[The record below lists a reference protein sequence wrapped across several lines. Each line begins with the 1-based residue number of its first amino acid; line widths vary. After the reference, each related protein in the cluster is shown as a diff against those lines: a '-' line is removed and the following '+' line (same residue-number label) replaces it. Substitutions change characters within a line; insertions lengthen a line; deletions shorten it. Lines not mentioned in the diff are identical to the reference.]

1 MFTAMITA
9 LKPEALAQPETEPEH
24 PVVAWIAVIAILATI
39 LFISWARVA
48 VHGTGDLEA
57 ALSDD
62 PAAAPTG
69 QAAQASA
76 QGDRNEQD
84 AQVDDAV
91 AASRWATAFSP

>member
-1 MFTAMITA
+1 MITA
-9 LKPEALAQPETEPEH
+9 LKPPPEPQAEQEH
-24 PVVAWIAVIAILATI
+24 PVIAWVAVIAIVAAI
-39 LFISWARVA
+39 LLISWARVA

-57 ALSDD
+57 ALSDE
-62 PAAAPTG
+62 PGSAAA
-69 QAAQASA
+69 QATQASA

>member
-1 MFTAMITA
+1 MITA
-9 LKPEALAQPETEPEH
+9 LKPQPEPQAEPEH
-24 PVVAWIAVIAILATI
+24 PVVAWIAVVAIVAAI

-57 ALSDD
+57 ALSDQ
-62 PAAAPTG
+62 PASPAE

>member
-1 MFTAMITA
+1 MITA
-9 LKPEALAQPETEPEH
+9 LKPQPHSQPEPEADEEH
-24 PVVAWIAVIAILATI
+24 PVVAWVALVAILAAI

-48 VHGTGDLEA
+48 VHGTDDLEA

-62 PAAAPTG
+62 PGSPAE

-91 AASRWATAFSP
+91 TASRWATAFSP

>member
-1 MFTAMITA
+1 MSTAMITA
-9 LKPEALAQPETEPEH
+9 LKPQPAPESDQEH
-24 PVVAWIAVIAILATI
+24 PVIAWIAVIAILAAI
-39 LFISWARVA
+39 LLISWARVA

-62 PAAAPTG
+62 PSSSAE

-76 QGDRNEQD
+76 QGDRNAQD